1 MRNGPTLPGF
11 LPPDPRV
18 EEPYRVTPQMAVRVA
33 IIGVVAI
40 ALFATLFFRLWA
52 LQVISGASYLEDA
65 RNNQVRT
72 FRVPANRGP
81 IVDRDGDVLVSNRPG
96 TRVQLW
102 PAALADLP
110 QPQRSAMIEE
120 LGELLSLP
128 PQEIRQTL
136 KKHRGDPLTPVTIK
150 DGVRNE
156 KIVYLLEHQS
166 RFPGVQVSQI
176 ELRRYE
182 FGSLAAQT
190 LGYVAEIS
198 QEQLEARR
206 EQGYAL
212 GDRIGQAGIE
222 AAYDRYLR
230 GVAGVGE
237 VRVDA
242 MGRVTSNREYN
253 QLPEAGFSV
262 RLTLDAD
269 VQAAAEEA
277 LEYGIRLARENDH
290 WAADGG
296 AVVAMD
302 PNTGELLALASRPTF
317 DPSVYVGR
325 VSPKAL
331 ERLADPSANSPTL
344 NRAIAGLYPPASTFK
359 VVTALAAMQEGLLDP
374 SELIQCS
381 PQIEVGADQ
390 QVFRN
395 WDPYRNEPMH
405 LTTALAASCDT
416 YFYEVALRAYERPD
430 SPIQKWAS
438 RMGFG
443 EATGVDIGPE
453 GEGLVPTPAWR
464 RRHFEHPWDK
474 EWRPGDS
481 VQLSI
486 GQGDMLVTPLQLTR
500 FFALVANGG
509 ELVEPR
515 IVKQIEQPATE
526 GDTAVVVRPF
536 TAPQPQEI
544 GLDPASVRIVQEGLF
559 EATHASY
566 GTATSVFGSFPVR
579 IAGKTGTAEKFV
591 QLPGFTGLMDQAWF
605 CGYGPHDQPEIVVC
619 ALIENGGHGGE
630 TAAPTA
636 LKVFE
641 RYFNVEPGSY
651 EARAVQSD

>member
-1 MRNGPTLPGF
+1 MRNVPGF

-18 EEPYRVTPQMAVRVA
+18 EEPYRVTPQIAVRIA
-33 IIGVVAI
+33 IIGIVAI
-40 ALFATLFFRLWA
+40 ALFAALFFRLWA
-52 LQVISGASYLEDA
+52 LQVISGARYLEDA

-81 IVDRDGDVLVSNRPG
+81 IVDRDGELLVSNRPG

-102 PAALADLP
+102 PAALAELP
-110 QPQRSAMIEE
+110 RSERSAMIEE
-120 LGELLSLP
+120 LGKLLSVP

-136 KKHRGDPLTPVTIK
+136 KKHRGDPLTPVTIRE
-150 DGVRNE
+150 GVRRE
-156 KIVYLLEHQS
+156 KVVYLLEHQA
-166 RFPGVQVSQI
+166 RFPGVEVSEI

-182 FGSLAAQT
+182 HGSLAVQA
-190 LGYVAEIS
+190 LGYVSEIS
-198 QEQLEARR
+198 SEQLEER
-206 EQGYAL
+206 EDESYAA

-242 MGRVTSNREYN
+242 MGRVTSNREYS
-253 QLPEAGFSV
+253 QHPEAGYAV

-269 VQAAAEEA
+269 VQAAAEGA
-277 LEYGIRLARENDH
+277 LDYGVRLARDH
-290 WAADGG
+290 GSWAADGG

-325 VSPKAL
+325 VRPEAL
-331 ERLADPSANSPTL
+331 ERLADPRANSPTL
-344 NRAIAGLYPPASTFK
+344 NRAVAGLYPPASAFK
-359 VVTALAAMQEGLLDP
+359 PVTALAAIHEGLLNP

-381 PQIEVGADQ
+381 PQIEVGEDQ

-395 WDPYRNEPMH
+395 WDPYRNEPME

-430 SPIQKWAS
+430 TPIQKWAS

-443 EATGVDIGPE
+443 EETGVDIGPE

-486 GQGDMLVTPLQLTR
+486 GQGDMLVTPLQMAR
-500 FFALVANGG
+500 FYALIANGG
-509 ELVEPR
+509 KLVEPR

-526 GDTAVVVRPF
+526 GDTPVVVRPF
-536 TAPQPQEI
+536 TAPKPQDI
-544 GLDPASVRIVQEGLF
+544 GLDPGAIRFIQEGLYD
-559 EATHASY
+559 ATHTSY
-566 GTATSVFGSFPVR
+566 GTATSVFGAFPVG
-579 IAGKTGTAEKFV
+579 IAGKTGTAEKYV
-591 QLPGFTGLMDQAWF
+591 QLPGFEGLMDQSWF
-605 CGYGPHDQPEIVVC
+605 CGYGPHDDPELVVC
-619 ALIENGGHGGE
+619 AVIENGGHGGE
-630 TAAPTA
+630 AAAPA
-636 LKVFE
+636 SLKVFE
-641 RYFNVEPGSY
+641 RYFGVEPGSY
-651 EARAVQSD
+651 QTGVVESD